1 MNFSA
6 LSIRHP
12 VPALLLFSL
21 LCLLGIKSF
30 QSLGIQHFPDIEL
43 PVITITASMEGAAPP
58 QLETEVARKIES
70 AVASLPGVKHIRA
83 NLSEGTAL
91 IYVEFEIDKDSEVAL
106 SEVRNAIDRIRAN
119 LPPDMKDPVV
129 AKITTSGAPI
139 VTFAVESDH
148 LNEEELSWF
157 VDNEINRTIQSVP
170 GVGGVNRIGGVDR
183 EISVEIDPA
192 RIMALG
198 ASPSDI
204 SNRLRQIQR
213 DASGGRADI
222 GENVQGVRTLAGVR
236 SVEDVAALDIS
247 TANGRSFRLDQVA
260 TIKDV
265 PVERSVYAFL
275 DEASLENR
283 QVVAFNVSRV
293 KGASEVTLLHDVRD
307 KVAQMVQQHPHIQI
321 TEAFNGV
328 DQVQDNYDGS
338 MQLLYE
344 GALLAVIVVWFFL
357 KDWRATF
364 VSAAALPLSIVPT
377 FGALYLLDYS
387 LNTLTLLSLALVV
400 GILVDDAIVEIEN
413 IVRHLRMGKSP
424 YQAAMEAADEI
435 GLAVIATTFTLVA
448 VFLPTAFMGGMPGK
462 FFKPFGWTA
471 AIAVMFSLLVARLL
485 TPMMAAYLLKPLV
498 SEQKDSRWM
507 QDYLGAAR
515 WCLNHRVI
523 TLILSIAFFVGSLM
537 LIPLLPRAFIPVAD
551 RSRTQVSI
559 ELAPGSSIEQ
569 TRVLA
574 EQARRIL
581 RTQPEVVRIFTSI
594 GTSSTG
600 GGHFGGMS
608 SSNAAAA
615 SFNVE
620 LLYRSER
627 KLKQVEVEDALRE
640 KLIALPGARVTV
652 GMSEPGEQL
661 QVVLA
666 GEDGEMLEQVAHNVE
681 RDLRTLKGIGNVK
694 SSAALVRPEIHIK
707 PDYGKAASLGVT
719 TQAISD
725 AVRVAT
731 SGDFEFNLP
740 KLNLPERQIPIR
752 VRMSREFREDIDALR
767 QLRVMGKKGWV
778 TLGTVADIRFGSG
791 PSQISRLDRKRY
803 ISFAVEM
810 AGRNMGEVMA
820 EVAALPSLKNLP
832 PGIERPISGDA
843 ERMTELFGSF
853 GSAMLIG
860 VFCIYI
866 VLVLLFH
873 DFLQP
878 VTILA
883 ALPLSIGGTMVAL
896 LLTNNSFSMPS
907 VIGILM
913 LMGIATKNSIL
924 LVEYAIVARS
934 VHGMSRVEALLD
946 ACHKRARPIV
956 MTTVAMTAGMIPVA
970 LGWSAEPSF
979 RSPMAIAVIGGLMTS
994 TLLSLLVIPVVFT
1007 FVDDLYRLIF
1017 RKRGVS

>member
-12 VPALLLFSL
+12 VPAILLFTL
-21 LCLLGIKSF
+21 LCLLGLKSF

-43 PVITITASMEGAAPP
+43 PVITVTATMEGAAPP
-58 QLETEVARKIES
+58 QLETEVARKIEG
-70 AVASLPGVKHIRA
+70 AVASLSAVKHIRA

-91 IYVEFEIDKDSEVAL
+91 IYVEFEIEKDSEVAL
-106 SEVRNAIDRIRAN
+106 SEVRNAIDRIRTE
-119 LPPDMKDPVV
+119 LPQDMNDPVV
-129 AKITTSGAPI
+129 AKITTSSAPI
-139 VTFAVESDH
+139 ATFAVESDR
-148 LNEEELSWF
+148 LDEEGLSWF
-157 VDNEINRTIQSVP
+157 VDNDISRAIQAVP
-170 GVGGVNRIGGVDR
+170 GVGAVSRVGGVDR
-183 EISVEIDPA
+183 EISVEVNPS

-222 GENVQGVRTLAGVR
+222 GANVQGVRTLAAVR
-236 SVEDVAALDIS
+236 SVSDIAGLEIS
-247 TANGRSFRLDQVA
+247 TANGHSFRLDQVA
-260 TIKDV
+260 NIKDA
-265 PVERSVYAFL
+265 PAERSVYAFL
-275 DEASLENR
+275 NDK
-283 QVVAFNVSRV
+283 QVVAFKVSRV
-293 KGASEVTLLHDVRD
+293 KGASEVQVLQHVREMVGTLAKRYPHVR
-307 KVAQMVQQHPHIQI
+307 I
-321 TEAFNGV
+321 TEAYNDV

-357 KDWRATF
+357 RDWRATL
-364 VSAAALPLSIVPT
+364 VSAAALPLSIIPT
-377 FGALYLLDYS
+377 FLVLDLLGYS

-413 IVRHLRMGKSP
+413 IVRHLRMGKTP

-435 GLAVIATTFTLVA
+435 GLAVIATTFTLIA
-448 VFLPTAFMGGMPGK
+448 VFLPTAFMGGVPGV

-471 AIAVMFSLLVARLL
+471 AISVMFSLVVARLL
-485 TPMMAAYLLKPLV
+485 TPMMAAYLLKPMRV
-498 SEQKDSRWM
+498 SHKDGAWTQR
-507 QDYLGAAR
+507 YLSAAQ
-515 WCLNHRVI
+515 WCLNHRGI
-523 TLILSIAFFVGSLM
+523 TLTLSILFFAGSVA
-537 LIPLLPRAFIPVAD
+537 LIPLLPRAFAPVAD

-559 ELAPGSSIEQ
+559 ELPPGSSVEQ
-569 TRVLA
+569 TRLLA
-574 EQARRIL
+574 EQVRGIL
-581 RTQPEVVRIFTSI
+581 RSQPEVQQIFTSI
-594 GTSSTG
+594 GTSGTG

-608 SSNAAAA
+608 SANSAAAT
-615 SFNVE
+615 FNVE
-620 LLYRSER
+620 LVYRTER
-627 KLKQVEVEDALRE
+627 KLKQLQIEDALRE
-640 KLIALPGARVTV
+640 KLTAVPGALVTV
-652 GMSEPGEQL
+652 GTAEPGEQL

-666 GEDGEMLEQVAHNVE
+666 GEDGALLDQVAAAVE
-681 RDLRTLKGIGNVK
+681 RDLRTLKGIGNLK

-707 PDYGKAASLGVT
+707 PDYARAASLGVT

-752 VRMSREFREDIDALR
+752 VRMAREFREDIDSLR
-767 QLRVMGKKGWV
+767 QLRVMGKNGWV
-778 TLGTVADIRFGSG
+778 NLGTVADIRFGSG

-803 ISFAVEM
+803 VSFALEM
-810 AGRNMGEVMA
+810 AGRNLGDVMNEA
-820 EVAALPSLKNLP
+820 AALPSLKNLP

-843 ERMTELFGSF
+843 ERMSELFGSF
-853 GSAMLIG
+853 GAAMLIG

-896 LLTNNSFSMPS
+896 LVTHNAFSMPS

-924 LVEYAIVARS
+924 LVEYAIVARNER
-934 VHGMSRVEALLD
+934 GLSRMEALLD

-1007 FVDDLYRLIF
+1007 FIDDLYRLIF
-1017 RKRGVS
+1017 GRRKSPAA